1 MKPRIGLHC
10 PGTGSGGPWRYV
22 HSLLRHIDL
31 TAFDVRVF
39 CDIEGLYE
47 PRPEILIVPLQTRSN
62 QRPDAFYAGITSRQ
76 ASGILSPQRQFQM
89 LPRSFRLIAGF
100 FRDARRLART
110 LRPHRLDLFHTQ
122 NTGCE
127 EAPVAARLAGI
138 GRIVGTFHT
147 DSTYDL
153 NRERDS
159 WDYRML
165 ERISN
170 RSLHRAIAVSHATGR
185 DWRRRTFM
193 PPHRVVA
200 IHNGI
205 DASQFSR
212 RQSQQDAR
220 RSLNVPEEAFVVA
233 GLGRLDQAK
242 GFADLI
248 DAAAMAEVPNLLL
261 LIAGTGPLQPALEA
275 HAASRGVTVRFLGFL
290 SDVQPVLDAAD
301 LFALPSLCEACPY
314 AVLEA
319 MAAGLPVLGSDVG
332 GVSELIAAGAGLV
345 LPPRAPAAWAP
356 VIRALAKDATLRARF
371 GAAGRD
377 RVALFDEREM
387 AARTFQIYR
396 ELLG

>member
-31 TAFDVRVF
+31 DEFDVRVF
-39 CDIEGLYE
+39 CDMERRYE
-47 PRPEILIVPLQTRSN
+47 PRPEISVVPLQSQSASESVAPEANTGTTAQPGTAAV
-62 QRPDAFYAGITSRQ
+62 QRGRGIV
-76 ASGILSPQRQFQM
+76 PK
-89 LPRSFRLIAGF
+89 SFRLIAGF

-110 LRPHRLDLFHTQ
+110 LRPHRLDLLHTQ

-127 EAPVAARLAGI
+127 EAPVAARLAGVP
-138 GRIVGTFHT
+138 RIVGTFHT

-153 NRERDS
+153 NLERDS

-185 DWRRRTFM
+185 DWRRRTFI
-193 PPHRVVA
+193 PPQRVTTV
-200 IHNGI
+200 HNGI
-205 DASQFSR
+205 DASRFSR
-212 RQSQQDAR
+212 RQAQQDAR
-220 RSLNVPEEAFVVA
+220 RSLNLRDDAFVIV
-233 GLGRLDQAK
+233 GLGRLEQAK

-248 DAAAMAEVPNLLL
+248 DAAALAHVPNLLL
-261 LIAGTGPLQPALEA
+261 LIAGSGPLQPALEA
-275 HAASRGVTVRFLGFL
+275 HAVSRMVTVRFLGFI

-301 LFALPSLCEACPY
+301 VFALPSLCEACPY

-332 GVSELIAAGAGLV
+332 GVSELITAGTGMV

-356 VIRALAKDATLRARF
+356 VIRTLAEDATLRARL
-371 GAAGRD
+371 GAAGRE
-377 RVALFDEREM
+377 RIARFDEREM
-387 AARTFQIYR
+387 AAKTFKIYR
-396 ELLG
+396 ELLD